1 MTVEANGDVSLFGNL
16 TQLPANTA
24 PGQPKTQPGFDE
36 ASQRLIQAAMFNAIG
51 ATGTSIVNAIISG
64 GDVGPLA
71 KNLGVSGFMLGEFVA
86 QNLTEAQVDD
96 FEPRLPA
103 QNPTKRKS
111 GGVGK
116 GGYIS

>member
-1 MTVEANGDVSLFGNL
+1 MRISDWRSDVCSSDLFGNL

-86 QNLTEAQVDD
+86 QI
-96 FEPRLPA
+96 LPEEIGRA
-103 QNPTKRKS
+103 H
-111 GGVGK
+111 V
-116 GGYIS
+116 